1 MFFSLR
7 FLVIFTLIYLLFIQS
22 SCNRKYYRTNTS
34 YNIDTDTIE
43 KLNVEKKVFIIHTP
57 SQVFLLKNV
66 VTANKTILGEKFTLE
81 PQYYEFVHP
90 KVGKVNAAPRAK
102 DAINITNSQVHLYT
116 NYSFDGIDDI
126 NLPMNQITRM
136 DIYDVDLIQTRNHHT
151 RIILLI
157 TAGTILYTGFLVTYI
172 SSDSEH

>member
-7 FLVIFTLIYLLFIQS
+7 FLMIFILIFLLIIQS
-22 SCNRKYYRTNTS
+22 SCNRQYYQTNTS
-34 YNIDTDTIE
+34 YKIDIDTIE
-43 KLNVEKKVFIIHTP
+43 KLIVEKKVFIIHTP

-90 KVGKVNAAPRAK
+90 KFGKINAAPRAK

-116 NYSFDGIDDI
+116 NYSFYGIDDI

-136 DIYDVDLIQTRNHHT
+136 DIYGVDLICTRNHKT
-151 RIILLI
+151 RITLLI
-157 TAGTILYTGFLVTYI
+157 IAGTIIYAGLLVFYI
-172 SSDSEH
+172 SNGSEL